1 MLATGGRR
9 AFLILSLILALT
21 VTAGAQLPPV
31 GGVPSPPAISPPLLP
46 GIGGASLPVIVQVSP
61 GGNIAS
67 IASTLNATV
76 IDSIPGTNIYLLNV
90 PIGPLLNPGTLQSLG
105 TALSGIDWVDLNTGV
120 TLPSFAVYGIV
131 TVPPTAAADWYKYQ
145 PAWQLI
151 EAQQALPYSTGRGI
165 VIADINSQ
173 VDFSHPALRGHLTS
187 GYDFVATRPAGS
199 AVLNQSEAGFLD
211 QSEAGFLDQSEAG
224 FLDQSEAGFLDTT
237 GLLVNPAYSHGTLCA
252 GVLAA
257 ISPDS
262 MIMPLRAFDDLGQSD
277 LFTITK
283 AIRYAVQHGAQVI
296 NMSFGV
302 RFSSNSLRSAIQY
315 AQQNN
320 VLLAASAGNRNT
332 SAPQY
337 PAAQSGVMATAAT
350 DLLDKK
356 AAFSNYGPYIFV
368 DAPGVNIISAYPGGL
383 YGIVSG
389 TSFSAPAVA
398 ATAALVRSLRA
409 TGVANS
415 IAAGAVNIDSNNPSY
430 DNQLGYGRIDVLHS
444 VHPN

>member
-1 MLATGGRR
+1 MLATAGRR
-9 AFLILSLILALT
+9 ASLILTLILGLT
-21 VTAGAQLPPV
+21 MTGGAQLPPLS
-31 GGVPSPPAISPPLLP
+31 GGQTLP
-46 GIGGASLPVIVQVSP
+46 YIVQISS
-61 GGNIAS
+61 GANITA
-67 IASTLNATV
+67 IASTVGATV
-76 IDSIPGTNIYLLNV
+76 IDSIPGSNIYLINAPVGSVLDAAA
-90 PIGPLLNPGTLQSLG
+90 SLG
-105 TALSGIDWVDLNTGV
+105 GALSGINWVELNTGV

-151 EAQQALPYSTGRGI
+151 ETQKALPYSRGTGI

-173 VDFSHPALRGHLTS
+173 VDYRHPALVGHLTS
-187 GYDFVATRPAGS
+187 GYDFVSGRPAGS

-224 FLDQSEAGFLDTT
+224 FLDQSEAGFLDAT
-237 GLLVNPAYSHGTLCA
+237 GLLANPAYSHGTLCA

-257 ISPDS
+257 IVPDS
-262 MIMPLRAFDDLGQSD
+262 MIMPLRAFNESGGSD

-283 AIRYAVQHGAQVI
+283 AIRYAVQNGAQVI

-302 RFSSNSLRSAIQY
+302 GSPSNSLRSAVQY
-315 AQQNN
+315 AQQNH
-320 VLLAASAGNRNT
+320 VLLSASAGNRNT
-332 SAPQY
+332 SMAQY
-337 PAAQSGVMATAAT
+337 PAAYSGVMATAAT

-356 AAFSNYGPYIFV
+356 AAFSNYGQYIFV
-368 DAPGVNIISAYPGGL
+368 DAPGVNIISAYPGGF

-409 TGVANS
+409 NGVADS
-415 IAAGAVNIDSNNPSY
+415 IAAGTVNIDSKNSGY
-430 DNQLGYGRIDVLHS
+430 GNQLGYGRIDVFHS
-444 VHPN
+444 VQQPN